1 MSAIPDFT
9 DAEHQLVAVT
19 LAERYGRA
27 VELEACE
34 VELQLDASKQQLTT
48 CPALY
53 WQVDEAEF
61 VVAKLAVDR
70 YATQFFY
77 ESGEQFGTGRDDYTN
92 LGDCVVTVLQVQADE
107 AARRAGKQAQPTPTG
122 DDYSGPI
129 VI

>member
-1 MSAIPDFT
+1 MPAIPDFT
-9 DAEHQLVAVT
+9 DAEHQLIAVT
-19 LAERYGRA
+19 LAERYGSA
-27 VELEACE
+27 VELEPCE
-34 VELQLDASKQQLTT
+34 VELQLDASSPTLTT

-53 WQVDEAEF
+53 WAAGEAEF
-61 VVAKLAVDR
+61 VVCKLAADR

-77 ESGEQFGTGRDDYTN
+77 DTGEQFGTGRDEYAN

-107 AARRAGKQAQPTPTG
+107 AARRSGKSPQPTPSG